1 VSEHIFA
8 TDDQRFAWQG
18 PSWLERGLA
27 WTRTHHT
34 PLLVAAVGLQLLV
47 LVAMIGMLSTP
58 LLVGRTVLLQVVPVD
73 PRDLFRGDYV
83 TLSYEISRVPVEGIA
98 AQLAAQ
104 RPPRDRYGRTGA
116 EYPVY
121 VTLEPEADGRHYR
134 AGKASMQR
142 PAAGTYIKGQYGDDW
157 RPGGSLRFGIESF
170 YVPEGTGRK
179 YEEAQRDRRLWA
191 EVAVTPWG
199 QATLR
204 GLHIDIDVPRPGPRP

>member
-1 VSEHIFA
+1 MSEHIFA
-8 TDDQRFAWQG
+8 TDGQRFAWQG

-27 WTRTHHT
+27 WTRTHQT

-58 LLVGRTVLLQVVPVD
+58 LLIGRTVLLQVVPVD

-83 TLSYEISRVPVEGIA
+83 TLSYAMSRMPVDGIA
-98 AQLAAQ
+98 ERLAAD
-104 RPPRDRYGRTGA
+104 RAPGDRYRRTGA
-116 EYPVY
+116 EYPIY
-121 VTLEPEADGRHYR
+121 VTLEPTADGRHYR
-134 AGKASMQR
+134 PAKASTQR
-142 PAAGTYIKGQYGDDW
+142 PASGIYIKGRYCDDW
-157 RPGGSLRFGIESF
+157 RPDGSLRFGIESF

-179 YEEAQRDRRLWA
+179 YEDARRDRRLWA

-204 GLHIDIDVPRPGPRP
+204 NLHIE